1 MSADRRRLTL
11 ALLLSLLAHTLLL
24 SLTFG
29 GQTLGLP
36 GFTFP
41 WRERRIEA
49 PDLLVVLV
57 PAQVAA
63 AEPAG
68 PSVKEPLPQA
78 SIGQSVAAGP
88 RPPPSVSFAPTL
100 RRTAEVIV
108 PKAERTEGARPGAQ
122 AEPEPDM
129 ATGAVPAKGPLRT
142 EGSGDAAPPPI
153 PVPEVIAVER
163 SDEATFAVP
172 PPTQAATP
180 VIAVAPSAS
189 SPETVKPA
197 PPDVGEGARNRA
209 EPEVR
214 ERAVEV
220 AKPDPPEP
228 EVEPQRQRQ
237 AEQLEAARVEAAQRE
252 AAGQEAALVEVL
264 RVEAARLET
273 QRQEAARLAAA
284 QLEAQRQEAQLQET
298 ARVEAARLEAQR
310 QEATRLAAARLEA
323 QRQEAQLQETA
334 RVEAARLETQRQ
346 EAARL
351 AAARLEAQRQAAQLQ
366 EAARVEAARL
376 ETQRQEAARLAAA
389 QLEAQRQEVARQE
402 AAQLE
407 TEHQEAVRQAAAQK
421 EAARILE
428 EKDEDARREARR
440 QAMGRQLNEE
450 AARREAASA
459 AARSP
464 STLPLS
470 LSTARRGRLW
480 GRADPNVE
488 LVQYAEAWA
497 RKIQFNTSVDTVRE
511 VAKRPHTN
519 AMVTVAIR
527 SDGTVE
533 SVTFVV
539 SSGVVE
545 VDEAIRRIVQ
555 GSVPYEAFPPGLAR
569 EFDVIEVRRTWHF
582 DTAVRLY

>member
-78 SIGQSVAAGP
+78 SIGQSVAGGP

-264 RVEAARLET
+264 RLEAARLET

-323 QRQEAQLQETA
+323 QRQEAQLQE
-334 RVEAARLETQRQ
+334 
-346 EAARL
+346 
-351 AAARLEAQRQAAQLQ
+351 
-366 EAARVEAARL
+366 AARVEAARL

-402 AAQLE
+402 A
-407 TEHQEAVRQAAAQK
+407 EHQEAVRQAAAQK
-421 EAARILE
+421 EAARILA

-555 GSVPYEAFPPGLAR
+555 GIVPYEAFPPGLAR